1 MDLNLLPFGVGSD
14 CFVNCATST
23 TTTQNV
29 INVLYLFQ
37 LTFNERKHKVIMFW
51 IDCMIK
57 KSILLLQLKDVYPF
71 QSLTCDILGNNG
83 VTIVSVMET

>member
-37 LTFNERKHKVIMFW
+37 LTFNERKHKVIMF
-51 IDCMIK
+51 
-57 KSILLLQLKDVYPF
+57 
-71 QSLTCDILGNNG
+71 
-83 VTIVSVMET
+83 